1 MNEATSKSN
10 EIKEVKKE
18 LKYLLIRLGIFIAVI
33 WLLFAKVMLICR
45 APDNGMFPAIKSGD
59 LIIGFRITGDLRRD
73 DVILYE
79 HDGKIYTGR
88 VMGCEGDIITI
99 DESGSVY
106 VNGTQMTG
114 EIMYPTY
121 PREGAGYP
129 LTIEEDSVFVL
140 GDYRLESADS
150 RDFGCIKKSDI
161 KAKVDAVFRR
171 KNL

>member
-33 WLLFAKVMLICR
+33 WLLFAKVILICR

-79 HDGKIYTGR
+79 HDGKTYSGR

-99 DESGSVY
+99 DESGICKR
-106 VNGTQMTG
+106 N
-114 EIMYPTY
+114 
-121 PREGAGYP
+121 
-129 LTIEEDSVFVL
+129 
-140 GDYRLESADS
+140 ADDR
-150 RDFGCIKKSDI
+150 RDNVPHISKRGCRISSYN
-161 KAKVDAVFRR
+161 RR
-171 KNL
+171 GQCIRTRGLQA